1 MIISEG
7 LQGYNSDNRQADY
20 QKDRAVL
27 QKKGREVK
35 SKVLIYM
42 CTLYKDVYGSDC
54 NSCKA
59 AARVSFSNPLASGFQ
74 VRRGTGVSRKRL
86 EHGFKGTAPV

>member
-27 QKKGREVK
+27 QKKGREVT

-42 CTLYKDVYGSDC
+42 CALYKDVYGIPVT
-54 NSCKA
+54 
-59 AARVSFSNPLASGFQ
+59 RVSDMMG
-74 VRRGTGVSRKRL
+74 GVVNL
-86 EHGFKGTAPV
+86 IL